1 MIAGPGVFHGTGV
14 DPVSDPAAFVA
25 EADGFSSAATRMG
38 VATAGVSKAVLR
50 PEDRLGL
57 RLSTRTTRRVRP
69 TTDGERFPPQARAI
83 LAEVDA
89 EPREGALRL
98 EGRVRVDAPVIYGA
112 RVLAPCLGALHRAHP
127 GPAVELHF
135 ADEVRDPIES
145 GAGLAVRF
153 GTRVPDRMI
162 RRRLRTTRWWTAASP
177 AHLMCAA
184 RLYGPKTSVVTGPSP
199 TSTAPQGARIAG
211 TLKAPPSIRRRA
223 CRWVTASRIGAS
235 CSADW
240 GWGRT
245 SRRGG

>member
-98 EGRVRVDAPVIYGA
+98 EGRVRVDAPVVRGA
-112 RVLAPCLGALHRAHP
+112 GVLAHAWARCT
-127 GPAVELHF
+127 
-135 ADEVRDPIES
+135 VRIWAP
-145 GAGLAVRF
+145 
-153 GTRVPDRMI
+153 
-162 RRRLRTTRWWTAASP
+162 RWSCT
-177 AHLMCAA
+177 
-184 RLYGPKTSVVTGPSP
+184 SP
-199 TSTAPQGARIAG
+199 TRCAIPSSPEPTSPSGSARAFRTA
-211 TLKAPPSIRRRA
+211 
-223 CRWVTASRIGAS
+223 
-235 CSADW
+235 
-240 GWGRT
+240 
-245 SRRGG
+245 